1 MVLETLFAMLFGH
14 VLQERFPTWDSIA
27 GTVLLVIG
35 VSTIL
40 HLFQKYSAKKKVL

>member
-1 MVLETLFAMLFGH
+1 L
-14 VLQERFPTWDSIA
+14 IA

-40 HLFQKYSAKKKVL
+40 HLFQKYSAKKKAL